1 MSESTNNK
9 IVIEQ
14 KDENTNKQLIETFL
28 RDYLPYW
35 PVLLTFALVGFFT
48 ARIYIRYQ
56 VPQYKVDAGILLKDA
71 SEETTD
77 DLLRKAVTGKSNT
90 SNEDELEVLKG
101 ARVMRRAV
109 KKAESQVRIIAVGR
123 FRSSEVYSDDPVLK
137 ISLINP
143 DSAVSV
149 KERFDFDF
157 AKNKLVIGNNQYPI
171 GQVFDWKGNRIL
183 VSINSSAK
191 KAAFADFKNGKA
203 RSLFIN
209 ILSLDDATKEMQSS
223 LKVETD
229 KKSSIINLA
238 VISLSKLKSL
248 NHLNAIVESYQEE
261 TQAEKRKKA
270 RFTMDFIDD
279 RLSYIG
285 KDLDSIESRMV
296 SVKKNNDVQR
306 ISIDA
311 QRVLRKLESGDQ
323 LNAQTELQL
332 FVLDDLERYVKG
344 RISKPGMVPSSIGLT
359 DANLNSYF
367 DKLYEAEN
375 KYSVALSNNG
385 PNNDLVRLIKKEIDT
400 YKASLLEIIQNTR
413 NNLLTIQRKA
423 QGDYSKYNREYDDV
437 MRSIPS
443 KEREL
448 LDITRQQEIKN
459 ALYKFLLEKRE
470 EAAIQMAGTLS
481 DIRIVREPFGGEMV
495 SPKVPQTVGL
505 FTMGFATLALVLLFL
520 KSTIHNRVL
529 SRTEIE
535 NRTNAPI
542 IGEIVEIRTDS
553 PLVVKDGNRTLIAEQ
568 FRGLRT
574 QLSFFSQQNRC
585 NRILVTSSLPGEGK
599 SFCATNIALSFA
611 LAGKKTVVIESD
623 MRKPNVARYLN
634 VSRRT
639 GLSGYLSGS
648 STKDEILFAVKDTE
662 NLWVIPA
669 GAIPP
674 NPVELILNGLYAQLL
689 DELSKDFDYIIIDCP
704 PLGLVTDAQEIAK
717 FVDSTVFVVRQGYT
731 PREAIVHILNRYYEE
746 GRIQNMNVL
755 LNGIRGGISG
765 YGYGYNYGYGNGYGY
780 GYGYGYGTYNYSY
793 GYGYYGSETKAK
805 NPWLDKFN
813 GIIIAPFLAFVGYRN
828 KAKKKK

>member
-1 MSESTNNK
+1 MSDSNNK
-9 IVIEQ
+9 FVIEQ
-14 KDENTNKQLIETFL
+14 KEENTNKQLLEIFF

-35 PVLLTFALVGFFT
+35 PVLLTFAIVGFFV
-48 ARIYIRYQ
+48 AKIYIRYQ
-56 VPQYKVDAGILLKDA
+56 VPQYRVDAGILLKDA

-77 DLLRKAVTGKSNT
+77 DLLRKAVTGKANT

-101 ARVMRRAV
+101 AAVMRRAV
-109 KKAESQVRIIAVGR
+109 KKSESQVILYAVGR
-123 FRSSEVYSDDPVLK
+123 FRSSQIYSNNPAVK
-137 ISLINP
+137 ITLLNP
-143 DSAVSV
+143 DSAISV
-149 KERFDFDF
+149 KDAFNFNYKKKEIT
-157 AKNKLVIGNNQYPI
+157 IGKSTYPV
-171 GQVFDWKGNRIL
+171 GKVFDWYGNKLI
-183 VSINSSAK
+183 VTINPEAK
-191 KAAFADFKNGKA
+191 EKQFQEFSNNSERK
-203 RSLFIN
+203 LFLN
-209 ILSLDDATKEMQSS
+209 VLSLEHATIEMQNS

-238 VISLSKLKSL
+238 VVSLSKLKSL
-248 NHLNAIVESYQEE
+248 NHLNAIVESYQVE
-261 TQAEKRKKA
+261 TQVEKRKKA

-285 KDLDSIESRMV
+285 KDLDSIETQLV
-296 SVKKNNDVQR
+296 SVKKNSDVRR

-311 QRVLRKLESGDQ
+311 QRVLKKLETGDQ
-323 LNAQTELQL
+323 LNSQTELQL

-359 DANLNSYF
+359 DANLNTFF
-367 DKLYEAEN
+367 DKLYEAESR
-375 KYSVALSNNG
+375 YSVALSNNG
-385 PNNDLVRLIKKEIDT
+385 PSNDQVRLIKKEIDT

-413 NNLLTIQRKA
+413 NNLTTIQRKA
-423 QGDYSKYNREYDDV
+423 QGDYLKFNQEYDNV

-481 DIRIVREPFGGEMV
+481 DIRVVREPFGGNMV
-495 SPKVPQTVGL
+495 SPKIPQIIGL
-505 FTMGFATLALVLLFL
+505 FTIGFASVALLLLFL
-520 KSTIHNRVL
+520 KSTIHNRIL
-529 SRTEIE
+529 SRTEVE

-574 QLSFFSQQNRC
+574 QLSFFASNEKC

-648 STKDEILFAVKDTE
+648 SSKNDILFPVEDTD

-674 NPVELILNGLYAQLL
+674 NPVELILNGRYSQLL
-689 DELSKDFDYIIIDCP
+689 DDLALDFDYIIIDCP

-731 PREAIVHILNRYYEE
+731 PREAIVHILNRYYAE

-793 GYGYYGSETKAK
+793 GYGYYGSDKK
-805 NPWLDKFN
+805 IQNPWLDKFSS
-813 GIIIAPFLAFVGYRN
+813 IFIAPFLAFVGYRN
-828 KAKKKK
+828 KTKRRK

>member
-1 MSESTNNK
+1 MSNSNNK
-9 IVIEQ
+9 FVIEQ
-14 KDENTNKQLIETFL
+14 KEENTNKQLLEIFF

-35 PVLLTFALVGFFT
+35 PVLLTFAIVGFFV
-48 ARIYIRYQ
+48 AKIYIRYQ
-56 VPQYKVDAGILLKDA
+56 VPQYRVDAGILLKDA

-77 DLLRKAVTGKSNT
+77 DLLRKAVTGKANT

-101 ARVMRRAV
+101 AAVMRRAV
-109 KKAESQVRIIAVGR
+109 KKAESQVVLYAVGR
-123 FRSSEVYSDDPVLK
+123 FRSSQIYSNNPAIRITL
-137 ISLINP
+137 LNP
-143 DSAVSV
+143 DSAISV
-149 KERFDFDF
+149 KESFNFNYKKKEITIG
-157 AKNKLVIGNNQYPI
+157 KNKYPT
-171 GQVFDWKGNRIL
+171 GKVFDWYGNKLI
-183 VSINSSAK
+183 VTINPDAK
-191 KAAFADFKNGKA
+191 EKQFLEYSNSGERK
-203 RSLFIN
+203 LFLN
-209 ILSLDDATKEMQSS
+209 ILSLEHATLEMQNS

-238 VISLSKLKSL
+238 VVSLSKLKSL

-261 TQAEKRKKA
+261 TQVEKRKKA

-285 KDLDSIESRMV
+285 KDLDSIETQLV
-296 SVKKNNDVQR
+296 SVKKNSDVRR
-306 ISIDA
+306 ISVDA
-311 QRVLRKLESGDQ
+311 QRVLKKLETGDQ
-323 LNAQTELQL
+323 LNSQTELQL

-359 DANLNSYF
+359 DANLNTFF
-367 DKLYEAEN
+367 DKLYEAESR
-375 KYSVALSNNG
+375 YSVALSNNG
-385 PNNDLVRLIKKEIDT
+385 PNNDQVRLIKKEIET

-413 NNLLTIQRKA
+413 NNLMTIQRKA
-423 QGDYSKYNREYDDV
+423 QGDYLKFNQEYDNV

-481 DIRIVREPFGGEMV
+481 DIRVVREPFGGNMV
-495 SPKVPQTVGL
+495 SPKIPQIIGL
-505 FTMGFATLALVLLFL
+505 FTLGFASIALLLLFL
-520 KSTIHNRVL
+520 KSTIHNRIL
-529 SRTEIE
+529 SRTEVE

-574 QLSFFSQQNRC
+574 QLSFFTSNEKC

-648 STKDEILFAVKDTE
+648 SSKEDILFSVEDTD

-674 NPVELILNGLYAQLL
+674 NPVELILNGRYAQLL
-689 DELSKDFDYIIIDCP
+689 DDLSLDFDYIIIDCP

-731 PREAIVHILNRYYEE
+731 PREAIVHILNRYYAE

-793 GYGYYGSETKAK
+793 GYGYYGSDKK
-805 NPWLDKFN
+805 MQNPWLDKFN
-813 GIIIAPFLAFVGYRN
+813 AIFFAPFLAFVGYRN
-828 KAKKKK
+828 KAKRKK

>member
-1 MSESTNNK
+1 MSDSNNK
-9 IVIEQ
+9 FVIEQ
-14 KDENTNKQLIETFL
+14 KEENTNKQLLEIFF

-35 PVLLTFALVGFFT
+35 PVLLTFAIVGFFV
-48 ARIYIRYQ
+48 AKIYIRYQ
-56 VPQYKVDAGILLKDA
+56 VPQYRVDAGILLKDA

-77 DLLRKAVTGKSNT
+77 DLLRKAVTGKANT

-101 ARVMRRAV
+101 AAVMRRAV
-109 KKAESQVRIIAVGR
+109 KKSESQVILYAVGR
-123 FRSSEVYSDDPVLK
+123 FRSSQIYSNNPAIRITL
-137 ISLINP
+137 LNP
-143 DSAVSV
+143 DSATSV
-149 KERFDFDF
+149 KESFNFNYKKKEITIG
-157 AKNKLVIGNNQYPI
+157 KNKFPI
-171 GQVFDWKGNRIL
+171 GKVFDWYGNKLI
-183 VSINSSAK
+183 VTINPDAKDKQFQEYSNSSERK
-191 KAAFADFKNGKA
+191 
-203 RSLFIN
+203 LFLN
-209 ILSLDDATKEMQSS
+209 ILSLEHATIEMQNS

-238 VISLSKLKSL
+238 VVSLSKLKSL
-248 NHLNAIVESYQEE
+248 NHLNAIVESYQVE
-261 TQAEKRKKA
+261 TQVEKRKKA

-285 KDLDSIESRMV
+285 KDLDSIETQLV
-296 SVKKNNDVQR
+296 SVKKNSDVRR

-311 QRVLRKLESGDQ
+311 QRVLKKLETGDQ
-323 LNAQTELQL
+323 LNSQTELQL

-359 DANLNSYF
+359 DANLNTFF
-367 DKLYEAEN
+367 DKLYEAESR
-375 KYSVALSNNG
+375 YSVALSNNG
-385 PNNDLVRLIKKEIDT
+385 PNNDQVRLIKKEIET

-413 NNLLTIQRKA
+413 NNLMTIQRKA
-423 QGDYSKYNREYDDV
+423 QGDYLKFNQEYDNV

-481 DIRIVREPFGGEMV
+481 DIRVVREPFGGNMV
-495 SPKVPQTVGL
+495 SPKIPQIIGL
-505 FTMGFATLALVLLFL
+505 FTIGFASFALLLLFL
-520 KSTIHNRVL
+520 KSTIHNRIL
-529 SRTEIE
+529 SRTEVE

-574 QLSFFSQQNRC
+574 QLSFFTSSEKC

-611 LAGKKTVVIESD
+611 LAGKKTIVIESD

-648 STKDEILFAVKDTE
+648 SSKGDILFPVEDTD

-674 NPVELILNGLYAQLL
+674 NPVELILNGRYAQLL
-689 DELSKDFDYIIIDCP
+689 DDLSLDFDYIIIDCP

-731 PREAIVHILNRYYEE
+731 PREAIVHILNRYYAE

-793 GYGYYGSETKAK
+793 GYGYYGSDKK
-805 NPWLDKFN
+805 MQNPWLEKFN
-813 GIIIAPFLAFVGYRN
+813 GIFIAPFLAFVGYRN
-828 KAKKKK
+828 KAKRKK

>member
-56 VPQYKVDAGILLKDA
+56 IPQYKVDAGILLKDA

-109 KKAESQVRIIAVGR
+109 KKSESQVRIIAVGR

-149 KERFDFDF
+149 KDRFDFDF

-183 VSINSSAK
+183 VSINSNAK
-191 KAAFADFKNGKA
+191 KVQFADFRNIKG

-285 KDLDSIESRMV
+285 NDLDSIESRMV

-359 DANLNSYF
+359 DANLNTYF
-367 DKLYEAEN
+367 DQLYEAEN

-385 PNNDLVRLIKKEIDT
+385 PNNDQVRLIKKEIDT

-481 DIRIVREPFGGEMV
+481 DIRIVREPFGGDMV
-495 SPKVPQTVGL
+495 SPKIPQTLGL
-505 FTMGFATLALVLLFL
+505 FTMGFALIALVLLFL

-574 QLSFFSQQNRC
+574 QLSFFAHQNRC
-585 NRILVTSSLPGEGK
+585 NRILVASSLPGEGK

-648 STKDEILFAVKDTE
+648 STKEEILFAVKDTE

-780 GYGYGYGTYNYSY
+780 GYGYGTYNYSY
-793 GYGYYGSETKAK
+793 GYGYYGSENKAK

-813 GIIIAPFLAFVGYRN
+813 GIFIAPFLAFVGYRN
-828 KAKKKK
+828 KAKKNK

>member
-1 MSESTNNK
+1 MSDSNNK
-9 IVIEQ
+9 FVIEQ
-14 KDENTNKQLIETFL
+14 KEENTNKQLIEAFL

-35 PVLLTFALVGFFT
+35 PVLLAFAVVGFFV
-48 ARIYIRYQ
+48 AKVYIRYQ
-56 VPQYKVDAGILLKDA
+56 IPQYRVDAGILLKDA
-71 SEETTD
+71 SEESTD

-101 ARVMRRAV
+101 AAVMRRAV
-109 KKAESQVRIIAVGR
+109 KKSESQVRVIAVGR
-123 FRSSEVYSDDPVLK
+123 FRNSEVYNNDPALK

-149 KERFDFDF
+149 KENFNFDYS
-157 AKNKLVIGNNQYPI
+157 KNQLTIGKKIYPV
-171 GQVFDWKGNRIL
+171 GQVFDWQGNRLL
-183 VSINSSAK
+183 VSTNPSASK
-191 KAAFADFKNGKA
+191 KSLSEYKNGKGKTVY
-203 RSLFIN
+203 LE
-209 ILSLDDATKEMQSS
+209 ILSLEDATKEMQNS

-229 KKSSIINLA
+229 KKSSIINMA

-311 QRVLRKLESGDQ
+311 QRVLKKLESGDQ

-359 DANLNSYF
+359 DANLNTFF
-367 DKLYEAEN
+367 DKLYEAESR
-375 KYSVALSNNG
+375 YAVALSNNG
-385 PNNDLVRLIKKEIDT
+385 PNNDQVRLIKKEIDT

-413 NNLLTIQRKA
+413 NNLMTIQRKA
-423 QGDYSKYNREYDDV
+423 QGDYSKYNREFDEV

-481 DIRIVREPFGGEMV
+481 DIRVVREPFGGDMV
-495 SPKVPQTVGL
+495 SPKIPQTLGL
-505 FTMGFATLALVLLFL
+505 FTMGFASLALLLLFL
-520 KSTIHNRVL
+520 KSTIQNRVL

-574 QLSFFSQQNRC
+574 QLSFFTSSEKC

-648 STKDEILFAVKDTE
+648 SSKQDILFSVEDTD

-674 NPVELILNGLYAQLL
+674 NPVELILNGRYAQLL
-689 DELSKDFDYIIIDCP
+689 DDLSADFDYIIIDCP

-731 PREAIVHILNRYYEE
+731 PREAIVHILNRYYAE

-793 GYGYYGSETKAK
+793 GYGYYGSDKK
-805 NPWLDKFN
+805 MQNPWLEKFN
-813 GIIIAPFLAFVGYRN
+813 GIFIAPFLAFVGFRN
-828 KAKKKK
+828 KTKKRK